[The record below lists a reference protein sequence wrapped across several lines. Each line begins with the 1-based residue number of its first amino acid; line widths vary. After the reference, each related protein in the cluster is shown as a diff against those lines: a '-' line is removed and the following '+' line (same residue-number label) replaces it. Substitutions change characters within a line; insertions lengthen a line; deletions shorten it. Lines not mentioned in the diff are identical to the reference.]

1 MRVHDGGG
9 SRMTLRAASTQWNGE
24 IVMSDDA
31 AVIALPFYSSGD
43 KVALTRDGGATW
55 QVLGG
60 TQELW
65 QSPSVS
71 PDGSRVVASY
81 YAYGGQ
87 SVSGT
92 QWSDDYGQTF
102 RLLPQYGM
110 RRLRFASGTAYA
122 ASMDYGQLA
131 ITRDAGQTWTYR
143 RAVSTPNWL
152 DMVGDG
158 SWMLAANC
166 SSSSCQGVLSSR
178 DEGRTWVERT
188 NDRASKVWAQDN
200 GRVMV
205 SLSISGALYR
215 YAFSTRI
222 GTQGTLRGG
231 NRDVI
236 ELQYWGGGL
245 WSVISAD
252 GSQFMVDP
260 Q

>member
-1 MRVHDGGG
+1 MLEGTVAAIQGRQFW
-9 SRMTLRAASTQWNGE
+9 SRPRLLLSSLSSKKLTPSMIQSMEILQLPIIALQERIDHLLPQRFRQRPGDALLRAVGAPEVDKALPFGAASLPTALRAASTQWNGE

-102 RLLPQYGM
+102 QIG
-110 RRLRFASGTAYA
+110 
-122 ASMDYGQLA
+122 
-131 ITRDAGQTWTYR
+131 
-143 RAVSTPNWL
+143 RAHV
-152 DMVGDG
+152 
-158 SWMLAANC
+158 
-166 SSSSCQGVLSSR
+166 
-178 DEGRTWVERT
+178 
-188 NDRASKVWAQDN
+188 
-200 GRVMV
+200 
-205 SLSISGALYR
+205 
-215 YAFSTRI
+215 
-222 GTQGTLRGG
+222 
-231 NRDVI
+231 
-236 ELQYWGGGL
+236 
-245 WSVISAD
+245 
-252 GSQFMVDP
+252 
-260 Q
+260 